1 VLNLSASYIDMNK
14 KMEDFAKDILT
25 DDEYEKA
32 HELSWNVAKGSK
44 QQRFEARV
52 ALMKMLEPPPRML
65 ETAQSQIQYLPTS
78 RYNSVQALRDYMD
91 VLVKA
96 ISFEFTHNPGCKE
109 DSLTENIAR
118 LDSEGHYQELVDNLK
133 AYDDLFYD
141 SQGSRLL
148 GTPREEHHFTSRE
161 TVYMVFFTLKLA
173 KRLTKV
179 SEIAKKISLDKETIE
194 EM

>member
-1 VLNLSASYIDMNK
+1 LNLSASDIDMNK
-14 KMEDFAKDILT
+14 KMENFAKDILT
-25 DDEYEKA
+25 DEEYEKA
-32 HELSWNVAKGSK
+32 HELSWNVARGSK

-52 ALMKMLEPPPRML
+52 VLMQMLEPPPRML
-65 ETAQSQIQYLPTS
+65 ETAQSQIQNLPTS

-96 ISFEFTHNPGCKE
+96 ISFEFTRNPDCKE

-118 LDSEGHYQELVDNLK
+118 LDSEGVYQELVDNLK

-141 SQGSRLL
+141 SQGSRLF
-148 GTPREEHHFTSRE
+148 GTPRQEHHFTSRE

-173 KRLTKV
+173 KRLMKV

-194 EM
+194 DM

>member
-1 VLNLSASYIDMNK
+1 MLNLSASYIDMNK

-52 ALMKMLEPPPRML
+52 ALMRMLEPPPRML

-96 ISFEFTHNPGCKE
+96 ISFEFIRNSDCKE

-118 LDSEGHYQELVDNLK
+118 LDSEGVYQEVVDNLK

-141 SQGSRLL
+141 SQGSRLF
-148 GTPREEHHFTSRE
+148 GTPSQEHHFSSRE

-194 EM
+194 DM